1 MWSVTNDKAR
11 KKYVKYREKDI
22 FCNLQNADIM
32 RNIKKTSIAQMKD
45 KKEETKFLS
54 AAATLTQA
62 EQEQVGS
69 EGIIVK
75 YVIFTH
81 FAKIGLSL

>member
-1 MWSVTNDKAR
+1 
-11 KKYVKYREKDI
+11 
-22 FCNLQNADIM
+22 M

-62 EQEQVGS
+62 EQEQVGCK
-69 EGIIVK
+69 GIIVK
-75 YVIFTH
+75 YVILHILPKLACHYKPTLQTNY
-81 FAKIGLSL
+81 KTL

>member
-1 MWSVTNDKAR
+1 MIK
-11 KKYVKYREKDI
+11 REKVRKILRKNI
-22 FCNLQNADIM
+22 FCNLQSADNM

-62 EQEQVGS
+62 EQEQVGC

>member
-1 MWSVTNDKAR
+1 MIKQEKVR
-11 KKYVKYREKDI
+11 KILRKNI
-22 FCNLQNADIM
+22 FCKSQSADNM

-62 EQEQVGS
+62 EQEQVGC

>member
-1 MWSVTNDKAR
+1 MWNVIKQEKVR
-11 KKYVKYREKDI
+11 KILRKNI
-22 FCNLQNADIM
+22 FCKLQSADNM

-62 EQEQVGS
+62 EQEQVGC

>member
-1 MWSVTNDKAR
+1 MIKQEKVR
-11 KKYVKYREKDI
+11 KILRKNI
-22 FCNLQNADIM
+22 FCKLQSADNM

-62 EQEQVGS
+62 EQEQVGC

>member
-1 MWSVTNDKAR
+1 M
-11 KKYVKYREKDI
+11 
-22 FCNLQNADIM
+22 QNADNM

-75 YVIFTH
+75 YVIFAH